1 MMRNFALLS
10 ALLFCSWIS
19 ASVSQTQTVKV
30 QPGENVMLQCSNRS
44 SYQTYSFWSRLNKTQ
59 SSCISSLYD
68 SENNVL
74 FCDGFENDKYE
85 VKTNISTI
93 FLTINKVDVSDS
105 GLYFCGIH
113 VAGHAILTA
122 IDLIVEGMEE
132 PYLASEVRCKQD
144 PDEVTKL
151 IAVILGVVTGVLVM
165 VVIGLAVKHWRLQKA
180 HNRQNK
186 NPEELKEEA
195 VRLNSKADRSRK
207 PKSDTDLEL
216 NVMNAAT
223 T

>member
-1 MMRNFALLS
+1 SINLHWKLKKALL
-10 ALLFCSWIS
+10 LFGLCVSGWIS

-122 IDLIVEGMEE
+122 IDLIVEG
-132 PYLASEVRCKQD
+132 K
-144 PDEVTKL
+144 
-151 IAVILGVVTGVLVM
+151 
-165 VVIGLAVKHWRLQKA
+165 
-180 HNRQNK
+180 
-186 NPEELKEEA
+186 
-195 VRLNSKADRSRK
+195 
-207 PKSDTDLEL
+207 DLS
-216 NVMNAAT
+216 
-223 T
+223 